1 MVCDNT
7 VEGSRTGC
15 VYPLTHVPENP
26 MSVLSRL
33 LAAVAEHTDDD
44 ARAAALTQILA
55 EDGVNLADVKGEAVA
70 EFNSVNES
78 GDVSEESVAKL
89 EALVAITDTVQ
100 ASLNESKNAQVRS
113 ERAAELAARMG
124 ELGKAEEP
132 EASGDEPPI
141 VDAAPEAPAE
151 PAPVPD
157 VVPAKELVSA
167 SVKPPV
173 KKVDFSRLSSS
184 QVPAVKKNRAVIH
197 AAADISGISAGAEL
211 DGLRGLGQAM
221 ATRMDGLSRVG
232 PGKTVQAG
240 IAAIRHNRDAR
251 LVGADDGR
259 DVTSAMLYA
268 TNERNLSGGS
278 LVAAG
283 GWCAPSETIYDL
295 CDPAAVDGL
304 VDIPEITGNRG
315 GVRFATGAD
324 FGALYAGGFN
334 QTEAEAIAGTVKPCI
349 DVTCP
354 SFTEVRMNAI
364 GLCITAPILTNRAYP
379 ELIDN
384 YVAQAL
390 AAHAHRVNAFKLARM
405 VALSEANAIAAGTAA
420 NNNYGAM
427 STALEYIELHAEWIR
442 YRHRKSINSV
452 LEVVAPAWLR
462 GALRADIAKK
472 NGISEFEVSDARIE
486 DYFRARKLRVQWVYD
501 WQDALATGVT
511 TGFGGTPLEPNADA
525 WPATAQILI
534 YPAGTFFAITAD
546 VITLDG
552 IYDSTGLSTN
562 EYTRLFTEEGVN
574 VAKQCDTSIV
584 LTIPVCTAGGSGI
597 QVQMPCAGVAT
608 PA

>member
-1 MVCDNT
+1 
-7 VEGSRTGC
+7 
-15 VYPLTHVPENP
+15 

-33 LAAVAEHTDDD
+33 LAAVAENPVDESLDDKARKAAEQARSEALNTIIAEASADFASVKAEAITEFNALKESGAVTD
-44 ARAAALTQILA
+44 
-55 EDGVNLADVKGEAVA
+55 EAV
-70 EFNSVNES
+70 S
-78 GDVSEESVAKL
+78 KL
-89 EALVAITDTVQ
+89 EALVAIADTAQLGINSAKVRAEKAAQ
-100 ASLNESKNAQVRS
+100 LAS
-113 ERAAELAARMG
+113 RMG
-124 ELGKAEEP
+124 DHGKQEEEP
-132 EASGDEPPI
+132 VADEPVADNTP
-141 VDAAPEAPAE
+141 VEAPAVAVE
-151 PAPVPD
+151 PAADPAPV
-157 VVPAKELVSA
+157 KELVSA
-167 SVKPPV
+167 SVKPPA
-173 KKVDFSRLSSS
+173 KKVDFSQLSSS

-240 IAAIRHNRDAR
+240 IAAIRHNRDAK

-295 CDPAAVDGL
+295 CEPAAVDGL

-354 SFTEVRMNAI
+354 SFTEVRMNAV
-364 GLCITAPILTNRAYP
+364 GLCISAPILTNRAYP

-534 YPAGTFFAITAD
+534 YPPGTFFAITAD

-597 QVQMPCAGVAT
+597 QVQMPCSGVAT